1 MRLVFSLLNIIYAGR
16 RNNASNL
23 LFSWNLD
30 LHVLGRSCSA
40 HIHAIY
46 NDYGALVSLET
57 GEAFRGKL
65 PKKVAQLVK
74 EWIELHREELYED
87 WRLAQAERELRHIE
101 PLE

>member
-1 MRLVFSLLNIIYAGR
+1 MPRICYFLGISVYMYWG
-16 RNNASNL
+16 
-23 LFSWNLD
+23 D
-30 LHVLGRSCSA
+30 HVPP

-46 NDYGALVSLET
+46 NEYGALVSLET

-87 WRLAQAERELRHIE
+87 WQLAQAEKELRHIE